1 MSYLA
6 RSMTVEISP
15 EAALM
20 VERRCEGRLDHVPI
34 LI

>member
-1 MSYLA
+1 
-6 RSMTVEISP
+6 MTVEISP

-20 VERRCEGRLDHVPI
+20 VERRCEGGRLDHVPI